1 MNKIISRELFKSLIL
16 RYQSEIQEGRSIL
29 QIYLMNPVGIGE
41 HPQHL
46 DEMDS
51 QLNKISEANDK
62 LEELMTNHYDE
73 YHELISTKNK

>member
-29 QIYLMNPVGIGE
+29 QIYLKNPVGIGE

-46 DEMDS
+46 DEMDI